1 MSMRLSGLMASCRQI
16 KQKVGSIF
24 RSVPGKLSSARVI
37 NDTGGL
43 QVNSRTA
50 QDASISIAIP
60 VKNAGHDFRL
70 LLSLLKAQKGF
81 KKLEIVIVDSGSSDR
96 SVGTA
101 EEFGAKVIKILP
113 QEFSHSYA
121 RNLAAEHATGDYI
134 LFTVQDA
141 LPPSD
146 VWLYELFSAL
156 KNKNVAAVSCAEYPR
171 ENADL
176 FYRAC
181 CWGHYRFLEVDGRD
195 RILSKPDTENYFT
208 LRKNG
213 ALSDLACLIPR
224 DLFLKYGFRGNFA
237 EDLDL
242 GMRLIKNG
250 FKLAFLSSTKIIHSH
265 NRPAYYHLKRGYVD
279 ALLLSELFPDFPIL
293 AIEPGRLLRDIP
305 IVHRVMHSIVHEQ
318 LKQIA
323 VPSSIADI
331 SSKVID
337 LYRGFPEAS
346 PPSTS
351 AVARNGYVD
360 VEFSAF
366 VESLYDHHSL
376 RWNSG
381 YDGIL
386 LGAMQGVTKM
396 ILDYMDN
403 AYEMIDD
410 TVLEELESCLYK
422 AFALQSGFQLGSCYF
437 KGSAG
442 TKKQLEKINRELTEG
457 I

>member
-1 MSMRLSGLMASCRQI
+1 VTS
-16 KQKVGSIF
+16 
-24 RSVPGKLSSARVI
+24 P
-37 NDTGGL
+37 
-43 QVNSRTA
+43 
-50 QDASISIAIP
+50 
-60 VKNAGHDFRL
+60 
-70 LLSLLKAQKGF
+70 
-81 KKLEIVIVDSGSSDR
+81 
-96 SVGTA
+96 
-101 EEFGAKVIKILP
+101 
-113 QEFSHSYA
+113 
-121 RNLAAEHATGDYI
+121 
-134 LFTVQDA
+134 
-141 LPPSD
+141 
-146 VWLYELFSAL
+146 
-156 KNKNVAAVSCAEYPR
+156 
-171 ENADL
+171 
-176 FYRAC
+176 
-181 CWGHYRFLEVDGRD
+181 
-195 RILSKPDTENYFT
+195 
-208 LRKNG
+208 
-213 ALSDLACLIPR
+213 
-224 DLFLKYGFRGNFA
+224 
-237 EDLDL
+237 
-242 GMRLIKNG
+242 
-250 FKLAFLSSTKIIHSH
+250 
-265 NRPAYYHLKRGYVD
+265 
-279 ALLLSELFPDFPIL
+279 
-293 AIEPGRLLRDIP
+293 IEPGRLLRDIP